1 MLSKKYNLINNIGG
15 WLVFG
20 IALLTYWLTLE
31 PTASYWDCGEFIIQA
46 DKLEVGHPPGNP
58 IFMLTARFFANFATD
73 AGSISV
79 MVNAM
84 SGLLSA
90 LTILL
95 LFWTITHLVR
105 RLVVR
110 DGQRKELTIQQY
122 MAIMGSGVVG
132 SLAYCWSDTFWF
144 SAVEGEVYAF
154 SSFCTALVFWLIL
167 KWEDHADSPH
177 SDRYLILIAYIIGVS
192 VAVHLLNLLCIPAIV
207 LVFAF
212 RKWKDM
218 NLTKTLV
225 VLVISFVLIALVLF
239 GLVPGFI
246 KVAQQFELLFVNGF
260 HLSYNSGAIF
270 YAFLTGGI
278 FIWTIYEL
286 YRQRSG
292 FWIRFSF
299 LVSLAISGIFFFG
312 NTFIIGYFILAFVA
326 FLLFSKYGRDLSVRV
341 LTVTIWSIAVIF
353 VGYSSYALILIRS
366 SADTPMNQNSPD
378 NVFDLATYLNREQ
391 YGENPLLY
399 GETLYSSPMKQV
411 SYVMRDTIGY
421 REDGSA
427 VTLAT
432 PYYNSVID
440 KGKAQYAK
448 GVRGAYPVSEYGF
461 LSDDEI
467 RNNASL
473 ASREGDYYVKKDYKP
488 EAKLNPELDMLFPRI
503 YSRAHREYYKQWVNL
518 DSTAGS
524 LVQLHALDPN
534 TGEKIPEYD
543 IQREPTYNQ
552 FTGRYAYPEK
562 FAYKPSF
569 GQNLAYFFNYQLT
582 HMYLRYFMWN
592 FAGRQNDINNQL
604 GELDAGNWISGIPFI
619 DNSRLGDQSL
629 LPDDLGENNQGHNK
643 YYMLP
648 LLLGII
654 GLLWQSFAGR
664 RGIEQ
669 FWIVFFLFFMTGI
682 AIVLYLNQPP
692 NQPRER
698 DYAFAGS
705 FYAFAI
711 WIGMGVAA
719 IWRLL
724 MLTSGSFLNRLEAKK
739 KNHGFPTN
747 TEEGVELE
755 KKEEELEEINPPGD
769 DKEPEQLDSIINEPK
784 PLWPFSRYCAALAC
798 LIGIVIPIQMV
809 SQTWDD
815 HDRSR
820 RYAARDFA
828 INYLE
833 SLEPNAIVFC
843 NGDNDTFPLWYAQE
857 VEGVRPDV
865 KIINLSYLNSDW
877 YANQMLKKSYDAE
890 PVKITATPADYAYGK
905 ADVAIL
911 DRENAPADLLSSLK
925 MFYQGYGKDKY
936 GYPAFPSAV
945 VTIPVDKK
953 AVMERGLVAPK
964 DTAEIVDKIMINLRN
979 TASYNSKGYL
989 SLGEILMLDI
999 IATNAAEG
1007 WPRPIYWVTTVGD
1020 DYHLGMTSY
1029 LRSTGM
1035 AHQLV
1040 PTMQEGL
1047 PARVD
1052 RAYDVVTNYRW
1063 GGADFEKGKA
1073 PYFDETA
1080 RRMLLTTRSSML
1092 DVVSELIYEGD
1103 RIQLPQRKRGM
1114 SERELVIYQGDRSKD
1129 SLEKRE
1135 YYEKALEVA
1144 DLLDKKLDERTAP
1157 YGLSIAS
1164 TLGEAYCEL
1173 GEPGRL
1179 DDKKLTDKGLKILWN
1194 LLERYAPYLAYNR
1207 MVAFNF
1213 GNPAL
1218 TPETRLIPYQYYH
1231 FAELYKEFGGNMEEV
1246 EKLVNKY
1253 GLTLAELQDN
1263 YNALYRRGT
1272 STGPDESTVK
1282 SYAEEIA
1289 KYCEIANELARLSP
1303 AEYAARSDDEKLID
1317 SMLSVA
1323 LDYYQTVDPDFK
1335 YLESYENFKKLDME
1349 RTRRLG
1355 KEYEN
1360 HHP

>member
-1 MLSKKYNLINNIGG
+1 MLSKQYNLINNIGG
-15 WLVFG
+15 WLVFAV
-20 IALLTYWLTLE
+20 ALITYWLTLE

-105 RLVVR
+105 RLVVK
-110 DGQRKELTIQQY
+110 DNQRKELTLQQY
-122 MAIMGSGVVG
+122 IAIMGSGLVG

-167 KWEDHADSPH
+167 KWEDKADSPH
-177 SDRYLILIAYIIGVS
+177 SDRYLILISYIIGVS

-218 NLTKTLV
+218 TLVKTLF
-225 VLVISFVLIALVLF
+225 VLVISFVIIALVLF

-260 HLSYNSGAIF
+260 HLGYNSGAIF
-270 YAFLTGGI
+270 YGLLTAGI
-278 FIWTIYEL
+278 FIWTLSEL

-292 FWIRFSF
+292 LWIRISF
-299 LVSLAISGIFFFG
+299 FLSLAISGIFFFG
-312 NTFIIGYFILAFVA
+312 DTFIIGYFILAFVA
-326 FLLFSKYGRDLSVRV
+326 FLLFSKYGRELNIRV
-341 LTVTIWSIAVIF
+341 MTVIMWSIAVIF

-391 YGENPLLY
+391 YGENPLIY
-399 GETLYSSPMKQV
+399 GETLNSAPMKEVVNMQ
-411 SYVMRDTIGY
+411 RDTVAV
-421 REDGSA
+421 RADGSA
-427 VTLAT
+427 VVLNT
-432 PYYNSVID
+432 PYYNSIIN

-448 GVRGAYPVSEYGF
+448 GVPGAQPTSEYGF
-461 LSDDEI
+461 LSIEE
-467 RNNASL
+467 SL
-473 ASREGDYYVKKDYKP
+473 DNSSRAQRGGEYYVQKDYKP
-488 EAKLNPELDMLFPRI
+488 EPKLNPELNMFFPRI
-503 YSRAHREYYKQWVNL
+503 YSRAHREYYKQWVRLDTTPGNL
-518 DSTAGS
+518 VPIYAVDA
-524 LVQLHALDPN
+524 V
-534 TGEKIPEYD
+534 TGEKVPEYD
-543 IQREPTYNQ
+543 IQREPEYNQ
-552 FTGRYAYPEK
+552 YTGRYVYPQK
-562 FAYKPSF
+562 VAYKPSF
-569 GQNLAYFFNYQLT
+569 AQNLAYFFNYQLT

-592 FAGRQNDINNQL
+592 FAGRQNDINNQS

-619 DNSRLGDQSL
+619 DNPRLGNQSL
-629 LPDDLGENNQGHNK
+629 LPDDLGKNNQGHNK

-654 GLLWQSFAGR
+654 GLLWQSFAGK

-724 MLTSGSFLNRLEAKK
+724 MLTSGTFLNKTTVK
-739 KNHGFPTN
+739 TSVGFPTD
-747 TEEGVELE
+747 TPEGKEMAERE
-755 KKEEELEEINPPGD
+755 KEVMEINSPRNNE
-769 DKEPEQLDSIINEPK
+769 EPEQLEAIVDEPQD
-784 PLWPFSRYCAALAC
+784 LWPFSRYCAIVAAI
-798 LIGIVIPIQMV
+798 IGLVIPIQMV

-815 HDRSR
+815 HDRSG

-877 YANQMLKKSYDAE
+877 YANQQRKKSYDAE
-890 PVKITATPADYAYGK
+890 PVSFTATPADYAYGK
-905 ADVAIL
+905 SDVAIL
-911 DRENAPADLLSSLK
+911 GRESAPADLLSSLK
-925 MFYQGYGKDKY
+925 LFYSGYGKEST
-936 GYPAFPSAV
+936 GYPSFPSAV

-964 DTAEIVDKIMINLRN
+964 DTSEIVDQIMINLRN
-979 TASYNSKGYL
+979 TRAFNQKGYL

-1020 DYHLGMTSY
+1020 DYHLGLTPY

-1040 PTMQEGL
+1040 PTIQDGI
-1047 PARVD
+1047 PARAD
-1052 RAYDVVTNYRW
+1052 RAYDVVTKKYRW
-1063 GGADFEKGKA
+1063 GGVDFEDGNP

-1092 DVVSELIYEGD
+1092 DVVAELIYEGD
-1103 RIQLPQRKRGM
+1103 RSSDPT
-1114 SERELVIYQGDRSKD
+1114 ERH
-1129 SLEKRE
+1129 E

-1144 DLLDKKLDERTAP
+1144 NLIDSKLDERTAP

-1164 TLGEAYCEL
+1164 TLGDQYCEL
-1173 GEPGRL
+1173 GMPERL
-1179 DDKKLTDKGLKILWN
+1179 DDKKLTEKGLEILWKM
-1194 LLERYAPYLAYNR
+1194 LERYAPYLAYNR
-1207 MVAFNF
+1207 MVALNF

-1231 FAELYKEFGGNMEEV
+1231 FVEMYVRYGGEREKV

-1253 GLTLAELQDN
+1253 GLTLDELQDN
-1263 YNALYRRGT
+1263 YNMLYGRGY
-1272 STGPDESTVK
+1272 SSPAVAEGPDIQTLK

-1289 KYCEIANELARLSP
+1289 KYCEIANELSKLSP
-1303 AEYAARSDDEKLID
+1303 SEYAARSEDERLVD
-1317 SMLSVA
+1317 SMLYVA
-1323 LDYYQTVDPDFK
+1323 IEYYRTLDPDLN
-1335 YLESYENFKKLDME
+1335 YLQGYENFDKLDMA
-1349 RTRRLG
+1349 RTKRLSD
-1355 KEYEN
+1355 EYDRN
-1360 HHP
+1360 HPQ